1 MESLYLKMEKITAD
15 TIRETLMVKPDI
27 TLEEFIETLQV
38 RWLSQIESSYDREIS
53 VVVKEYK
60 SLVHKL
66 ITTAISK

>member
-1 MESLYLKMEKITAD
+1 MEKITAD
-15 TIRETLMVKPDI
+15 TIRETLIVKPDI
-27 TLEEFIETLQV
+27 TLEEFIETLQT

>member
-1 MESLYLKMEKITAD
+1 MEKITAD

-27 TLEEFIETLQV
+27 TLEEFIETLQA

>member
-27 TLEEFIETLQV
+27 TLEEFIETLQA

-53 VVVKEYK
+53 VVIKEYK

>member
-1 MESLYLKMEKITAD
+1 MEKITAD

-27 TLEEFIETLQV
+27 TLEEFIETLQA

-53 VVVKEYK
+53 VVIKEYK